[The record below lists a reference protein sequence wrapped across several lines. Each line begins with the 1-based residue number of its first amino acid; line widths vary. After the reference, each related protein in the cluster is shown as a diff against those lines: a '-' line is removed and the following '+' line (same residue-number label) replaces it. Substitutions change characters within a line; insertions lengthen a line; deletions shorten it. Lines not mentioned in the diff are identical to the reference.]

1 MKKPIP
7 LNSLK
12 RNKKNPRKISESAL
26 LELCTSIER
35 DPEFMELRPIVVDEN
50 NIILGGNQRYS
61 ACVKLGKKNIPATWV
76 KVATNITED
85 QRKRF
90 VLIDN
95 SLEGMSGEWDFEI
108 LESDWD
114 VSELTDIGFDLDLL
128 NEQLVIE
135 RPDGDNAGSSPWDRI
150 GEASDGI
157 MFSFGAI
164 QKRVPVELYDT
175 FIKSVSVENVER
187 WINESINH

>member
-175 FIKSVSVENVER
+175 FIKSVSVKNVER